1 MTAGFGDG
9 RADTRSPLRAVR
21 NLFLTGLDPASL
33 AGMAAAVAVA
43 GEYPPPGAGG
53 GPPEFLTGPPG
64 QGPPAPTGGSPGE
77 FLAPSGKREISPP
90 SHYHRKSAESRSP
103 IYLGSARE
111 RTLYLRS
118 RRFISVIFAIRAATI
133 NSRAFEGDRLVFLAS
148 ENNIPHEPFL
158 YTSRVSFFIGIKR
171 EYLNMSILLL
181 FSERKI

>member
-77 FLAPSGKREISPP
+77 FLAPSGKREISSPN
-90 SHYHRKSAESRSP
+90 HYHRKSAESRSP

-118 RRFISVIFAIRAATI
+118 RRFISVIFAMRQRPLTHGRLKAPALFLAPENNNKII
-133 NSRAFEGDRLVFLAS
+133 NSARVVF
-148 ENNIPHEPFL
+148 
-158 YTSRVSFFIGIKR
+158 FFHRRIIF
-171 EYLNMSILLL
+171 SI
-181 FSERKI
+181 ET

>member
-90 SHYHRKSAESRSP
+90 NHYRRKSAESRSP

-111 RTLYLRS
+111 RTLCLRS
-118 RRFISVIFAIRAATI
+118 RRFISVVFAMRRRPLTRASAQRKSTCFLHQRIIFRTNRFFGRRII
-133 NSRAFEGDRLVFLAS
+133 FL
-148 ENNIPHEPFL
+148 
-158 YTSRVSFFIGIKR
+158 IGTR
-171 EYLNMSILLL
+171 Y
-181 FSERKI
+181 